1 MFLPLESRRET
12 RKGEIENCSTAYL
25 LRRFTK
31 GKKEEKKQIQNDQ
44 DVAYYRNRRLVVIIK
59 LLCVKIPTTRRSTW
73 NRDVLRYRR
82 FTTISTAARENVPVK
97 WSHVNH
103 CHCYPI
109 RSTHSRSPLFRNLR
123 TILN

>member
-59 LLCVKIPTTRRSTW
+59 LLCVKIPTTRRST
-73 NRDVLRYRR
+73 
-82 FTTISTAARENVPVK
+82 
-97 WSHVNH
+97 
-103 CHCYPI
+103 
-109 RSTHSRSPLFRNLR
+109 
-123 TILN
+123 